1 MPNGDIH
8 SGKKHTKSSKLL
20 RVKKEKK
27 IERTNPAFT
36 KKSLDIGRRRQIQ
49 QILEN
54 STEYVIE
61 NLEAINKIIKG
72 IKTKKIKDET
82 KEILLNWLD
91 ENGL

>member
-1 MPNGDIH
+1 MAKL
-8 SGKKHTKSSKLL
+8 KKG
-20 RVKKEKK
+20 
-27 IERTNPAFT
+27 RTNPAFT